1 VISLGIESTAHT
13 FGIGIVNEN
22 GDILADERSSIKT
35 EPGKGFIPRE
45 LFEHHIKVAPTILK
59 NALENAGLDFSSIN
73 IISFSQGMGIPN
85 ALRVGASLARYL
97 SLKYNKPLIGVNH
110 GVAHIEI
117 GRLLT
122 KTKDPV
128 VVYVSGGNTQII
140 SFVDG
145 KYRILGETEDI
156 TLGNAFD
163 ELARILGFEMPGGP
177 KIEKLAKKG
186 KYVKFPYPVKGCN
199 VSFSGLVTHAKKL
212 LKNGVKAEDVCYSFQ
227 ETAFSMIVEVAERV
241 LAHLE
246 KDEILIVG
254 GVARNKRLIEMFRI
268 MCKERNAKAFIV
280 PEKYASDNGVMIAW
294 NGILHYLHNQTTK
307 IKESFIKQKWRID
320 EVEIPWLK

>member
-1 VISLGIESTAHT
+1 MISLGIESTAHT
-13 FGIGIVNEN
+13 FGIGIIDES
-22 GDILADERSSIKT
+22 GKILADERAIVKT
-35 EPGKGFIPRE
+35 EPGKGFVPRE
-45 LFEHHIKVAPTILK
+45 LFEHHYKIVEKVLTDALK
-59 NALENAGLDFSSIN
+59 KANLKISEID

-85 ALRVGASLARYL
+85 ALRVGSSLARFL
-97 SLKYNKPLIGVNH
+97 SIKFKKPLVGVNH

-145 KYRILGETEDI
+145 RYRILGETEDI
-156 TLGNAFD
+156 TIGNAFD

-177 KIEKLAKKG
+177 KIEKLAKNG
-186 KYVKFPYPVKGCN
+186 KYIKFPYSVKGCN

-212 LKNGVKAEDVCYSFQ
+212 LRSGYKVEDICYSFQ
-227 ETAFSMIVEVAERV
+227 ETAFSMLVEVTERV

-246 KDEILIVG
+246 KNEVLLVG
-254 GVARNKRLIEMFRI
+254 GVARNERLREMFEI
-268 MCKERNAKAFIV
+268 MCKDRNAKFFVV
-280 PEKYASDNGVMIAW
+280 PFEYAADNGVMIAW
-294 NGILHYLHNQTTK
+294 TGLLYYKNGVTTK
-307 IKESFIKQKWRID
+307 IDESPIKQKWRID
-320 EVEIPWLK
+320 EVEIPWL